1 VLELEAA
8 WIDNSY
14 RQPPEHE
21 RVVRIGAMSQSD
33 LQAPDASNLM
43 TELFREPPVYNLR
56 CV

>member
-33 LQAPDASNLM
+33 LQAPDASNLV